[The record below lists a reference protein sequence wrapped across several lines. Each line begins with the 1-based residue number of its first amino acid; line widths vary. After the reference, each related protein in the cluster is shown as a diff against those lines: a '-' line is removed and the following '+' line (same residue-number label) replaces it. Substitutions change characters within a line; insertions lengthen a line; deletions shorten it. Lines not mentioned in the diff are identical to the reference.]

1 MPVGPYGSFEECV
14 ADNQDKD
21 DPEAFCGWLKSQG
34 SASFGRYDDID
45 FSPPQ
50 GAREEASRGLE
61 WRREHGRGGTEVGIA
76 RARDISNGSN
86 LSPET
91 LRRMKAYFDRSQ
103 SDKQAQGWS
112 PGEDGYPSNGRI
124 AWALWGGDPGYAW
137 ARKVVGQME
146 ARDNSASTFQA
157 VPGGGEL
164 PEAYRPALAEDVPEG
179 RACGNCVFYDESR
192 ISEDGTEAWCSFWD
206 AQVRGD
212 HYCDA
217 WADEAPAEDAP
228 EQAADEEEMSM
239 GRASFETVGPDE
251 VLEVGDVEMGL
262 RWEGV
267 LTIEEE
273 LTGDGRM
280 FTANA
285 VRWEQLPVPLRWVKL
300 DVGEHMNAIVVGRI
314 DEVYREGN
322 RIMGRGIFDMG
333 SEEGREA
340 ARQVKENL
348 TPGVS
353 VDLDEVSFEIRVR
366 AEAEIQEP
374 QEDLEGRQT
383 VMRYGPDDEVMITS
397 DARLRAATIVATP
410 AFADARIY
418 LVDEMPQEDQEE
430 MKVLKQDPEEEG
442 SYEEL
447 LASVSQI
454 SRPSVEDFR
463 DPKLSGPTPLTVEDD
478 GRVYGHLAVW
488 GTCHVGFP
496 GECVEAPSSASNY
509 AYFRTGAVRTIEGME
524 VGVGRITLDTT
535 HAGRRL
541 GATDTAAHYEH
552 TGIAV
557 ADVAAGEDAY
567 GIWIAG
573 VLRPGVSDD
582 QVRILQASPL
592 SGDWRRIGGQLEL
605 VAALAV
611 NSPGFPIPR
620 ALVAGGSVQSLQ
632 SSGIVA
638 RASIQPKDLKG
649 DDDVLLKRLLER
661 ERKALAEQKAA
672 ALTAKRRVLI
682 AAASSRASR
691 ALRGR

>member
-34 SASFGRYDDID
+34 ASKM
-45 FSPPQ
+45 S
-50 GAREEASRGLE
+50 EE
-61 WRREHGRGGTEVGIA
+61 T
-76 RARDISNGSN
+76 GS
-86 LSPET
+86 S
-91 LRRMKAYFDRSQ
+91 
-103 SDKQAQGWS
+103 
-112 PGEDGYPSNGRI
+112 
-124 AWALWGGDPGYAW
+124 
-137 ARKVVGQME
+137 
-146 ARDNSASTFQA
+146 FQA
-157 VPGGGEL
+157 EPGGGEL
-164 PEAYRPALAEDVPEG
+164 PDGYRPALEEDVPEG

-192 ISEDGTEAWCSFWD
+192 ISEDGTMAWCSFWD
-206 AQVRGD
+206 APVRGD

-217 WADEAPAEDAP
+217 WADQLPENEVEAEPEGED
-228 EQAADEEEMSM
+228 QTMSM
-239 GRASFETVGPDE
+239 SRASFETIGPDE
-251 VLEVGDVEMGL
+251 TLEVGEVEMAL
-262 RWEGV
+262 RWEGI

-280 FTANA
+280 FTAGA
-285 VRWEQLPVPLRWVKL
+285 VRWETLPVPLRWVKE
-300 DVGEHMNAIVVGRI
+300 DVGEHMNAVVVGRI

-322 RIMGRGIFDMG
+322 RVMGRGVFDVG

-340 ARQVKENL
+340 ARQVKENM

-353 VDLDEVSFEIRVR
+353 VDLDDVSFEIRVR
-366 AEAEIQEP
+366 AEAELQEP
-374 QEDLEGRQT
+374 ETDLEGRQI

-418 LVDEMPQEDQEE
+418 LLDEMDGPEMEE
-430 MKVLKQDPEEEG
+430 MKVLEEKDEEG
-442 SYEEL
+442 RYEEL
-447 LASVSQI
+447 VASVSQI
-454 SRPSVEDFR
+454 SRPSVEAFK
-463 DPKLSGPTPLTVEDD
+463 DPKLSGPTPLTIEDD
-478 GRVYGHLAVW
+478 GSIYGHLAVW

-509 AYFRTGAVRTIEGME
+509 AYFRTGAVRTIEGIE

-552 TGIAV
+552 TGVAV

-573 VLRPGVSDD
+573 VIRPGISEE
-582 QVRILQASPL
+582 QIRILQASPL

-632 SSGIVA
+632 SSGVVA
-638 RASIQPKDLKG
+638 KASIARDDLE
-649 DDDVLLKRLLER
+649 DEVLLKRLLER
-661 ERKALAEQKAA
+661 ERKDLKEQKAA
-672 ALTAKRRVLI
+672 AQNARDRVLV
-682 AAASSRASR
+682 AAASSRARR